1 MPIDRFSRPPRFRR
15 SFGKAA
21 LLAALL
27 GALPACS
34 TLESLNPFEDKKAPP
49 LQGTRKAILV
59 GEELIRPDSAIGQR
73 TVELPRPHANRDWP
87 QAGGFPDHAMH
98 HLTLGDRPAR
108 AWSTNIGGGTS
119 VAGFFRFIGFGA
131 DRRLIAQPVVADGR
145 VFSLNSV
152 GRVVAV
158 AADTGSSLW
167 STYVLPREE
176 DEGDVGGGVGFSAG
190 VLYVATGAGELL
202 ALDPATGT
210 ITWRVATGA
219 PVRGAPTI
227 SGGRVFVVTTENE
240 LQAYET
246 KAGARIWNFAGVS
259 EPTAIL
265 GGANA
270 AVSSNIV
277 VMPQSSGEIVAL
289 RVENGR
295 QLWTERLAA
304 TRQINPITNIA
315 DITARP
321 VIDRGVV
328 YAVSNAGRL
337 AAIDLR
343 TGRRIWDIDIGGLQT
358 PWIAG
363 DWVFALSNEGQ
374 LIAVDRQGGRIRW
387 SVQLNSFATE
397 RQRRDPIVWNGP
409 VLAGDRLIVAGS
421 HGEALSISPYTGQA
435 NGRFV
440 IGRGVYISP
449 VVANNTIYI
458 LDDSGN
464 LLALR

>member
-1 MPIDRFSRPPRFRR
+1 MPARHLLLIAL
-15 SFGKAA
+15 GAA
-21 LLAALL
+21 LA
-27 GALPACS
+27 GCS
-34 TLESLNPFEDKKAPP
+34 TLESLNPFEDKKPPP
-49 LQGTRKAILV
+49 LQGTRKPILV
-59 GEELIRPDSAIGQR
+59 GEELIRPDSDIGQR
-73 TVELPRPHANRDWP
+73 AVELPRPHANRDWP
-87 QAGGFPDHAMH
+87 QAGGFSDHAMH
-98 HLTLGDRPAR
+98 HLMLGDRPAR
-108 AWSTNIGGGTS
+108 AWSTNVGGGTS
-119 VAGFFRFIGFGA
+119 FAGFFRFVGLGM

-145 VFSLNSV
+145 IFALNSL

-158 AADTGSSLW
+158 AADTGSTQW
-167 STYVLPREE
+167 STDVLPRGE
-176 DEGDVGGGVGFSAG
+176 DEGDVGGGVGYAAG

-202 ALDPATGT
+202 ALDPASGT
-210 ITWRVATGA
+210 ITWRVPTGA

-227 SGGRVFVVTTENE
+227 AGGRVFVVTTENE
-240 LQAYET
+240 LIAFET
-246 KAGARIWNFAGVS
+246 KAGARIWNYAGVS

-265 GGANA
+265 GGANP
-270 AVSSNIV
+270 AVESNIV

-304 TRQINPITNIA
+304 SRQINPITNIA

-343 TGRRIWDIDIGGLQT
+343 TGRRLWDIDIGGLQT

-363 DWVFALSNEGQ
+363 DWLFALSNEGQ

-387 SVQLNSFATE
+387 SVQLNAYATE
-397 RQRRDPIVWNGP
+397 RQRRDAIVWTGP
-409 VLAGDRLIVAGS
+409 VLAGDRLVVAGS
-421 HGEALSISPYTGQA
+421 HGEALAVSPYTGQVQ
-435 NGRFV
+435 GRIV

-449 VVANNTIYI
+449 VVANGTLYM